1 MEKGLEWTVAMCDIL
16 PEKDNPQTTKGYRE
30 RCFTPS
36 NYKDSGKKYKHN
48 CSDIV
53 IPACQGI
60 TGYKKTVVSE
70 KIQRRFSNYVTSKIN
85 YNDSEPCSPLRKE
98 IVCAENLP
106 ACVDGLSGFL
116 CRDNCLNFFN
126 KCRSPFFYKEDMC
139 MEFPKREGT
148 PKENVICK
156 QTHWPRSENWQL
168 PENPGTSAPPTT
180 QEPGIKTGSQ
190 GTHKPKTDVTEY
202 TTGKP
207 NTKKPHTDGDVPPPG
222 IRGQR
227 KPEDKKSGS
236 SELLI
241 GLVVTFGFLVFIAL
255 AVLGYVWYRRKRSRQ
270 FDYQKQ
276 VLYSEDKAEEFEIF
290 T

>member
-1 MEKGLEWTVAMCDIL
+1 M
-16 PEKDNPQTTKGYRE
+16 
-30 RCFTPS
+30 CFTS
-36 NYKDSGKKYKHN
+36 AEYKHN

-168 PENPGTSAPPTT
+168 PENPGTS
-180 QEPGIKTGSQ
+180 GKTG
-190 GTHKPKTDVTEY
+190 
-202 TTGKP
+202 
-207 NTKKPHTDGDVPPPG
+207 
-222 IRGQR
+222 I
-227 KPEDKKSGS
+227 S
-236 SELLI
+236 SLDR
-241 GLVVTFGFLVFIAL
+241 L
-255 AVLGYVWYRRKRSRQ
+255 A
-270 FDYQKQ
+270 
-276 VLYSEDKAEEFEIF
+276 
-290 T
+290 